1 MRIRGDPRK
10 DIPCYTCYFLQ
21 PPCYNVTVQHRWKPK
36 QKPPST
42 SLWLEPKFAMKIRIS
57 VWTYNTNFDLL
68 RMREAIDVVAIP

>member
-1 MRIRGDPRK
+1 
-10 DIPCYTCYFLQ
+10 
-21 PPCYNVTVQHRWKPK
+21 VQHRWKPK

-42 SLWLEPKFAMKIRIS
+42 SLGLEPKFAMKIRIS